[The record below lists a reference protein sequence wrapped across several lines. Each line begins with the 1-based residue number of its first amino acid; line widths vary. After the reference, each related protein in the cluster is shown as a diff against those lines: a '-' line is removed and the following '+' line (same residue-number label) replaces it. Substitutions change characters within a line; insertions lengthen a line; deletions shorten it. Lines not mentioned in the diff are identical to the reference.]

1 MAGQLLAEFLHER
14 QVLRLTL
21 NAPKANVLDAA
32 MMEELRQALEMHG
45 REPQLKL
52 IQFTGAGDHF
62 SFGASVAEHTR
73 ERAPAMLKEFHGLFH
88 LLMDL
93 AVPTA
98 ALVSGQCLG
107 GGLELALMC
116 NVLFVDESAR
126 LGQPEIT
133 LGVFPP
139 PASLILPMKIGQARA
154 DELLLSGRS
163 IKGAE
168 AQAMGLAFLCAP
180 DRAAMHTAAED
191 WTVKHLLPKSASS
204 LRFAVEAA
212 RSAFNDTLLER
223 LSRLERT
230 YLTELMATKDATEG
244 ITAFLERRQPVWTN
258 Q

>member
-1 MAGQLLAEFLHER
+1 MAGQLLTEFLHDR
-14 QVLRLTL
+14 QVLRLTID
-21 NAPKANVLDAA
+21 APKANVLDAA
-32 MMEELRQALEMHG
+32 MMESLRQALETHG

-73 ERAPAMLKEFHGLFH
+73 EFAPTMLKEFHGLFR

-98 ALVSGQCLG
+98 AFVSGQCLG
-107 GGLELALMC
+107 GGLELAIMC
-116 NVLFVDESAR
+116 NVMFVDESAR

-139 PASLILPMKIGQARA
+139 PASLILPLKIGQARA

-168 AQAMGLAFLCAP
+168 AQAMGLAFRCAP
-180 DRAAMHTAAED
+180 DRDAMLAEAEE
-191 WTVKHLLPKSASS
+191 WTVKQILPKSAAS
-204 LRFAVEAA
+204 LRFAVKAA
-212 RSAFNDTLLER
+212 RSTFNDTLWEHLG
-223 LSRLERT
+223 RLERM
-230 YLTELMATKDATEG
+230 YLAELMATHDAPEG
-244 ITAFLERRQPVWTN
+244 IAAFLERRPPAWTH

>member
-1 MAGQLLAEFLHER
+1 MAGQLLAEFFHER
-14 QVLRLTL
+14 QVLRLTF

-32 MMEELRQALEMHG
+32 MMEELRQALEAHG

-52 IQFTGAGDHF
+52 LQFTGAGDHF

-73 ERAPAMLKEFHGLFH
+73 ELAPGMLKQFHGLFH

-107 GGLELALMC
+107 GGLELAIMC

-168 AQAMGLAFLCAP
+168 AQVMGLAFRCAP
-180 DRAAMHTAAED
+180 DKEAMLAEAEE
-191 WTVKHLLPKSASS
+191 WTIKQILPKSASS

-212 RSAFNDTLLER
+212 RATFNDTLLER
-223 LSRLERT
+223 LSRLEKIYIT
-230 YLTELMATKDATEG
+230 KLMATDDAVEG
-244 ITAFLERRQPVWTN
+244 IAAFLERRPPIWVN
-258 Q
+258 H